1 MAKIIKIEAREIL
14 SSGGTPTIEATVTTE
29 LGIEGTASVA
39 WGASAGKYEAVTL
52 FDGDPERYEGKGML
66 KAIANIKEII
76 APKVI
81 GTEVTSQ
88 QEIDKI
94 MIDLDGTL
102 NKSKLG
108 GNAILAV
115 SLASARAGAEEEK
128 LPLWKYL
135 RKIYGLPN
143 PSASSGP
150 RPMAVMIEGGK
161 HANNSTDLQEYLIT
175 TLKMNSIKEAMEMEE
190 EIYGQLKKI
199 LEREKLGT
207 NVGNEGAF
215 APAGIAGNEKAM
227 EYLVEAIVAAGFR
240 PGIDVG
246 ISIDAAASEFAKA
259 NSELRIIPQGDFRS
273 GANYELRIENKT
285 FDSKELI
292 EYYSQWIEKYP
303 FVSWEDMLSEDD
315 WENWKIL
322 QDKIKGKILLIGD
335 DLTATNSERLKK
347 AIEVGAIGG
356 VIIKLNQAGTLTETM
371 DCCKM
376 AIDKG
381 ITIIPSHRGGG
392 ETNDT
397 FLADLAVAV
406 GAEYIK
412 VGITR
417 GERVEKYNR
426 LMRIEEEMKG

>member
-1 MAKIIKIEAREIL
+1 MGKIIKIEAREIL

-76 APKVI
+76 APKI
-81 GTEVTSQ
+81 LGTEVTAQ
-88 QEIDKI
+88 QEIDNI
-94 MIDLDGTL
+94 MTELDGTE

-115 SLASARAGAEEEK
+115 SLAAARAGAEEVK

-135 RKIYGLPN
+135 RNIYGIRGEVIKLPK
-143 PSASSGP
+143 
-150 RPMAVMIEGGK
+150 PMAVMIEGGK
-161 HANNSTDLQEYLIT
+161 HANKSTDLQEYLIT

-199 LEREKLGT
+199 LEREKLGV

-215 APAGIAGNEKAM
+215 APAGIAGNEKVM
-227 EYLVEAIVAAGFR
+227 EYLVEAITTAGFK
-240 PGIDVG
+240 PGEDVG
-246 ISIDAAASEFAKA
+246 VSVDAAASEFF
-259 NSELRIIPQGDFRS
+259 ETDS
-273 GANYELRIENKT
+273 GKYNLKLEQKQL
-285 FDSKELI
+285 SGPELI
-292 EYYSQWIEKYP
+292 EYYSQWMGKYP

-322 QDKIKGKILLIGD
+322 QDEIKDKILLIGD
-335 DLTATNSERLKK
+335 DLTATNAGRLKK
-347 AIEVGAIGG
+347 AIESGAIGG

-381 ITIIPSHRGGG
+381 IVIIPSHRGGG

-426 LMRIEEEMKG
+426 LMRIEEEMKV